1 MSGAAPETQCITI
14 DIVDDMD
21 FEENHSFSVSI
32 MNITPPIGFA
42 GELASVVIQDNN
54 G

>member
-1 MSGAAPETQCITI
+1 MSGAAPDTQCITI

-21 FEENHSFSVSI
+21 FEESHIFSVSI
-32 MNITPPIGFA
+32 INVAPFIAPFGEFA
-42 GELASVVIQDNN
+42 TVAIQDNN